1 MSAPIDAENGS
12 TVVLGKTVSDLQ
24 ENVVVGENGI
34 ISGTLKYN
42 EGWASGPLAGPGYF
56 LAVKV
61 DNTEL
66 NASSIKLGL
75 VPSASGIDPVEIV
88 GDPDMNAVFKVS
100 DKDLQHLT
108 VITTVDGEEN
118 TKNYDLQGLILA

>member
-1 MSAPIDAENGS
+1 MSAPISPENGS

-24 ENVVVGENGI
+24 SNVTIGANV
-34 ISGTLKYN
+34 ISGVLKKN
-42 EGWASGPLAGPGYF
+42 EGWASGPLAGEGYF

-66 NASSIKLGL
+66 EATSIKLGL
-75 VPSASGIDPVEIV
+75 VPSASGMEPVEIV

-108 VITTVDGEEN
+108 VITTKGGVPN
-118 TKNYDLQGLILA
+118 TVNYSLNGLQLQ

>member
-1 MSAPIDAENGS
+1 MSAPISPENGS

-24 ENVVVGENGI
+24 SNVTIGANV
-34 ISGTLKYN
+34 ISGVLKKN
-42 EGWASGPLAGPGYF
+42 EGWASGPLAGEGYF

-66 NASSIKLGL
+66 EADSIKLGL
-75 VPSASGIDPVEIV
+75 VPSASGMEPVEIV
-88 GDPDMNAVFKVS
+88 GDPDMNAVFKIA

-108 VITTVDGEEN
+108 VITTKGTEKN
-118 TKNYDLQGLILA
+118 TVNYSLNGLQLQ